1 MVVSGRRLL
10 LGVELLLVVVLLLL
24 VLQLLLLLVLQLLLP
39 LLLLQLLL
47 LPLLLRV
54 ACDLGVKPLHPS
66 FECRG
71 YLPRQRQLIQYGC
84 AFIHRGAFS
93 GELECEEFSRS
104 LARSLAHNRYF
115 EKSHGTVIFAIYLEV
130 SRVGAARSLP
140 PRDNRTSFAF
150 LKFVRK
156 PLEGGGTCSSLRRG
170 GGSCSSLAE
179 LEDVAVEGGAD
190 FAQTLVLQL
199 QDGGELHGCTMIIR
213 CARVLVHPPAAGQQ
227 AHSASGG

>member
-84 AFIHRGAFS
+84 AFIHRGALS
-93 GELECEEFSRS
+93 EEFSRSRS
-104 LARSLAHNRYF
+104 LARSLAR
-115 EKSHGTVIFAIYLEV
+115 SLITVI
-130 SRVGAARSLP
+130 
-140 PRDNRTSFAF
+140 
-150 LKFVRK
+150 
-156 PLEGGGTCSSLRRG
+156 LRRATEP
-170 GGSCSSLAE
+170 L
-179 LEDVAVEGGAD
+179 
-190 FAQTLVLQL
+190 FLQY
-199 QDGGELHGCTMIIR
+199 I
-213 CARVLVHPPAAGQQ
+213 
-227 AHSASGG
+227 